1 MSNMRTIR
9 VTGKGQIKVK
19 PDTTRITMSLEGIY
33 PEYREQK
40 TVCIWLSR
48 KESSEYK
55 NEKSPIL
62 TPLFEGYRKRA
73 YHIAVFMSG
82 SGDLYDSMLGLLLYN
97 RRKMAEK
104 ELGVQWPRSRG

>member
-1 MSNMRTIR
+1 M
-9 VTGKGQIKVK
+9 QI
-19 PDTTRITMSLEGIY
+19 DIH
-33 PEYREQK
+33 REQK
-40 TVCIWLSR
+40 IVCIWLSR

-82 SGDLYDSMLGLLLYN
+82 SGIYMTVCLDCSYITAVRWQKRN
-97 RRKMAEK
+97 
-104 ELGVQWPRSRG
+104 

>member
-1 MSNMRTIR
+1 M
-9 VTGKGQIKVK
+9 QI
-19 PDTTRITMSLEGIY
+19 DIH
-33 PEYREQK
+33 REQK

-104 ELGVQWPRSRG
+104 ELDVQWPRSRG